1 MQSGNL
7 KNSKSSVHGKTRKKT
22 KFNTGE
28 ILKTQSPR
36 NSGKCVKTQSPQ
48 YMRKLVNKKNSSTRG
63 GIVKT

>member
-28 ILKTQSPR
+28 ILKTQSLR
-36 NSGKCVKTQSPQ
+36 YSGKC
-48 YMRKLVNKKNSSTRG
+48 KNLKSLYNEKGHDLNPWFS
-63 GIVKT
+63 GITFFLD